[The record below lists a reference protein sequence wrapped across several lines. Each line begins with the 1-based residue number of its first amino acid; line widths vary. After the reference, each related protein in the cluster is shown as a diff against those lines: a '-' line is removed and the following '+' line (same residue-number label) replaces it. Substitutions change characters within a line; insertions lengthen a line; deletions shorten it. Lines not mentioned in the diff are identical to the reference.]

1 MRISI
6 GLRLFVSVLLAILG
20 VVATAVVLMRENVTR
35 GVGEYA
41 LNVELDRLAGLAG
54 TLEARHAA
62 AGWSFLPADT
72 AARRR
77 WPGAQAGT
85 AAPAAP
91 PAPPGASGLAGPP
104 SPPDGGPDNLQRR
117 ITLFDA
123 TGAYLAGRPPGP
135 ETSVRRTL
143 YQAGKP
149 IGYLAVSQPPHPPDP
164 LAQAFLR
171 KLNDNLL
178 TIVLASVALSAIAA
192 TLLAANFRQPIN
204 RLARGADAL
213 AAGRF
218 EVRLPA
224 TRGDE
229 LGDLARSFNQLA
241 ARLDAAEATRRKWVA
256 DTSHELRTP
265 LAVLRAQLEAVQ
277 DGVRR
282 PDPAHVAAMLRQVL
296 ALNGLIDQLYT
307 LARSDIGA
315 PDYQFAPLDLW
326 ALAVEQAQAFRD
338 RLGAAGLRLEID
350 GGGADADADAAMVSG
365 DADALRQV
373 FANLLENCV
382 RYTDAGGALRLH
394 RGAINPAGGQV
405 DIILDDSAPAVAAAD
420 LPHLTE
426 RFFRVEHSRSRATGG
441 AGLGLAVCRR
451 IVADHGGE
459 LAFADSPLGGL
470 RVNVRLPRSGA

>member
-6 GLRLFVSVLLAILG
+6 GLRLFISVLLAILG

-62 AGWSFLPADT
+62 AGWSFLPADA

-77 WPGAQAGT
+77 WPGAQAGM
-85 AAPAAP
+85 AAP
-91 PAPPGASGLAGPP
+91 PALPAPPVASGLAGPP
-104 SPPDGGPDNLQRR
+104 APPDGGPDNLQRR

-123 TGAYLAGRPPGP
+123 AGAYLAGRPPGP

-143 YQAGKP
+143 YQAGEP

-204 RLARGADAL
+204 RLAHGADAL

-224 TRGDE
+224 SRGDE

-241 ARLDAAEATRRKWVA
+241 ARLDDAEATRRKWVA

-265 LAVLRAQLEAVQ
+265 LSVLRAQLEAVQ

-282 PDPAHVAAMLRQVL
+282 PDPAQVAAMLRQVL

-307 LARSDIGA
+307 LARGDVGA
-315 PDYQFAPLDLW
+315 PGYQFAPLDLW
-326 ALAVEQAQAFRD
+326 ALAAEQAQAFRD
-338 RLGAAGLRLEID
+338 RLGAADLRLEID
-350 GGGADADADAAMVSG
+350 GDGAGSAMVSG

-373 FANLLENCV
+373 FANLLENCA

-394 RGAINPAGGQV
+394 QEVINPGGGQV
-405 DIILDDSAPAVAAAD
+405 EIILDDSAPAVAAAD
-420 LPHLTE
+420 LPHLAE

-459 LAFADSPLGGL
+459 LTFADSPLGGL
-470 RVNVRLPRSGA
+470 RVSVRLPRSGA